1 MSKTKYPNQID
12 TPSEL
17 PIVRDNIFEI
27 GSDAINS
34 LRSAIIQI
42 EKTLGINPQGTVGMT
57 VGDRISQSLDSS
69 GNIRKEALDIS
80 GIISGPIFDDQISE
94 VAAIRETKLRL
105 DFPTKILQSEIS
117 YVSSLIDEIQKQL
130 EEISSKLSA
139 HLSPDAINRHS
150 ARAISTTVIADT
162 SSSSGVREFLA
173 SNVQSVLEGIFSS
186 HINYDG
192 TDISSTNNS
201 HSASQIYFDNT
212 LTTDILSSDV
222 QGAIE
227 EASAFLIRG
236 VEKHQDLFHS
246 NGFSK
251 TAYISDKENL
261 FYGVLLSENSTASV
275 LQNLGEKPYFEI
287 ILDSAIPLPA
297 EGIGIGDIIELT
309 VNGVLKE
316 YQIYKIQNDIVSGDI
331 TGFWLF
337 GIFFTTESSIDT
349 RIFLRRHRSYN
360 SIGLLASNREN
371 YGLSSSSI
379 IQIINPDAPFISS
392 LGINPSEI
400 TSSNRYFDIKINGTS
415 YSFDAY
421 SLAASAQSIDSV
433 IKAINETVDQLGL
446 PILAYRI
453 NIEDGG
459 SEIVI
464 AHNISSLDDSL
475 SSLEIVGLDGSIDS
489 LGFSSFESKVIYG
502 QPGSSYYVDG
512 KKCTGLLK
520 KLDLTGFNID
530 AGSRIISS
538 GALGVDFTSYNIKKG
553 DIVNIIDSS
562 VNSYEVA
569 AISSS
574 YITLSSR
581 QLPSGFSYSSVGS
594 ARVIIYESAISA
606 DSLEFLNVGIV
617 DGSVGVGASLLEI
630 FLDSNRG
637 LNLNLILEQES
648 ELFIDKSIYAV
659 IDFYNP
665 ENLESVQINFE
676 NTTDGCVEVWLDNNQ
691 SRKKIVGDFNYLN
704 LKSNLKNFNCD
715 VYIQNK
721 SSLYNYAEGTGGSFS
736 RKIYLSESINK
747 ENNLLIA
754 AVHYSNFIGKFDG
767 GINGALFV
775 SKLNVGNLGKKDLST
790 EFKSILLETPI
801 REMRS
806 SGFIF
811 GLEATEVSGLD
822 GYASG
827 IYLVSIS
834 DGTCYVDGKRFEIL
848 GGTAIYSGVDASTY
862 DKLYV
867 GINSY
872 GKIVFAPPDPNCLYP
887 WEEES
892 TLLVATIENDGAN
905 LNIIDQRLFID
916 NLDLKLLNSIS
927 VSPQPGMGHFSDLSK
942 ALKYAKRFSQIYSK
956 AGIPEIYLKSGTHNI
971 NLEDTTSLTLS
982 DWFLDLNISGSVS
995 RKNYYNNL
1003 IKNGIFIDFPVSVR
1017 GEGSSSIVE
1026 IIYKLTASDQTVN
1039 LSSGVFVAGQGFN
1052 TGSTSATTS
1061 HTRVSSGKVS
1071 LNNFY
1076 IQDGWISLSDINF
1089 FENIKFEINNIIFNN
1104 LTVSTAN
1111 KEVFYFGTNS
1121 YSGVVLSE
1129 IDDLINIKGNVT
1141 VTNCSFIT
1149 GGNVKI
1155 YPDTTPSR
1163 YCYIS
1168 IINCFTSSSSGIS
1181 TPLLTDTSKFPS
1193 SNKVYSL
1200 SNITSLTTPNDRI
1213 SSNLKIGNNLSVSGT
1228 AVVSGTA
1235 IFSGSI
1241 SVGADIYVGTRTFEK
1256 TYWLYNSQMTDAITT
1271 PTTTIS
1277 ATDAFAQSTS
1287 YANRIGRS
1295 WTGQNLPSG
1304 ENIYVP
1310 KVRTDVGDYC
1320 SVPVD
1325 ILKGQSLKSIRLIGG
1340 SSSAQSVKISIVAF
1354 SNTNDSSTVIFT
1366 SSSISRNSSNPYFD
1380 LSYSY
1385 MPSNSLYHIIM
1396 IENTSATYVECSRL
1410 ILTYESANLFDILG
1424 IS

>member
-42 EKTLGINPQGTVGMT
+42 EKTLGINPQGAIGMT
-57 VGDRISQSLDSS
+57 VGDRISQSLDYS
-69 GNIRKEALDIS
+69 GNIRKEALDIA
-80 GIISGPIFDDQISE
+80 GIISGPVYDDQVSE
-94 VAAIRETKLRL
+94 VAAIKETKLKL

-117 YVSSLIDEIQKQL
+117 YVSSLIDEIQKQI

-139 HLSPDAINRHS
+139 HLSPDAINRHP
-150 ARAISTTVIADT
+150 AKAISTTIIANTT
-162 SSSSGVREFLA
+162 SSSGIREFPA

-192 TDISSTNNS
+192 IDISSTNNS

-212 LTTDILSSDV
+212 LTADILSNDV

-227 EASAFLIRG
+227 EASAFLTKGI
-236 VEKHQDLFHS
+236 EKHQDLFHS

-251 TAYISDKENL
+251 TAYISDKENSS
-261 FYGVLLSENSTASV
+261 YGVLLSENSTVSI

-287 ILDSAIPLPA
+287 TLDSMISVPA
-297 EGIGIGDIIELT
+297 EGVGIGDIIELT
-309 VNGVLKE
+309 VNGVSKE
-316 YQIYKIQNDIVSGDI
+316 YQIYKVQNDINSGDI

-337 GIFFTTESSIDT
+337 GIFFTTEFSIDAK
-349 RIFLRRHRSYN
+349 IFLRRHRSYN

-392 LGINPSEI
+392 FEVNPAEI

-421 SLAASAQSIDSV
+421 SLAASTQSIDSV

-453 NIEDGG
+453 NIESGG

-475 SSLEIVGLDGSIDS
+475 SSLEIVRVDGAIDS
-489 LGFSSFESKVIYG
+489 LGLSSFESKVIYG
-502 QPGSSYYVDG
+502 QPGSSYYIDG
-512 KKCTGLLK
+512 KQYTGLLK
-520 KLDLTGFNID
+520 KLDLTGFDID
-530 AGSRIISS
+530 ASRIISS
-538 GALGVDFTSYNIKKG
+538 GALGIDFTSYNIKKG
-553 DIVNIIDSS
+553 DVVNIIDLD
-562 VNSYEVA
+562 VKSYEVVS
-569 AISSS
+569 ISASS
-574 YITLSSR
+574 ITLSSR
-581 QLPSGFSYSSVGS
+581 QLPSGFSYSSVGT
-594 ARVIIYESAISA
+594 ARLVIYESTISA
-606 DSLEFLNVGIV
+606 DSLEFLSVGIV
-617 DGSVGVGASLLEI
+617 DGSVGVGASLLEVS
-630 FLDSNRG
+630 LDSNRG

-648 ELFIDKSIYAV
+648 ELLVDKSIYSV
-659 IDFYNP
+659 INFYNP

-676 NTTDGCVEVWLDNNQ
+676 NTIDSCVEVWLDDNQ

-704 LKSNLKNFNCD
+704 LKSNIKNFNCD
-715 VYIQNK
+715 IYIQNK
-721 SSLYNYAEGTGGSFS
+721 SELYNYAVGIGGSFS
-736 RKIYLSESINK
+736 RKIYLSKSINK

-775 SKLNVGNLGKKDLST
+775 SKLNIGNLGKKDLST

-801 REMRS
+801 KELRS

-811 GLEATEVSGLD
+811 GLETTEVAGLD

-834 DGTCYVDGKRFEIL
+834 DGVCYVDGKRFEIL
-848 GGTAIYSGVDASTY
+848 GGTAIYSGIDASTY

-982 DWFLDLNISGSVS
+982 DWFLDLNISGSIS

-1003 IKNGIFIDFPVSVR
+1003 IKNGIFIDFPASIR
-1017 GEGSSSIVE
+1017 GEGSSSVVE
-1026 IIYKLTASDQTVN
+1026 IVYKLTASDQTVN

-1052 TGSTSATTS
+1052 TGNTSATVS

-1121 YSGVVLSE
+1121 YSGIVLSE
-1129 IDDLINIKGNVT
+1129 IDNITNIKGNVT

-1181 TPLLTDTSKFPS
+1181 TPSLIDASRFPS

-1213 SSNLKIGNNLSVSGT
+1213 SSNLTIGNNLSVRGT

-1287 YANRIGRS
+1287 YAYRIGRS
-1295 WTGQNLPSG
+1295 WIGQNLPSG

-1320 SVPVD
+1320 SIPVD
-1325 ILKGQSLKSIRLIGG
+1325 ISKGQSLKSIRLIGG
-1340 SSSAQSVKISIVAF
+1340 LSSAQSVKISIVAF
-1354 SNTNDSSTVIFT
+1354 SNTSDSSTVIYT

-1385 MPSNSLYHIIM
+1385 IPSNSLYHIIM